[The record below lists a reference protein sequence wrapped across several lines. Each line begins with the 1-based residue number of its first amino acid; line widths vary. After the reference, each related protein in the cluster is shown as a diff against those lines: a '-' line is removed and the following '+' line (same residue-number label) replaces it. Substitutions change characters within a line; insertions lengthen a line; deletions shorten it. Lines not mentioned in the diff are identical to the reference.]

1 MQISKIITDEILDVN
16 LKFYRYLKNLNST
29 DGLSDIQR
37 SQLKLIVSRFDTDEY
52 EYLLNLLLAFSSEL
66 PDRKAMIFEQLL
78 PLINNKNDLE
88 ALNLACE
95 LLDIKPL
102 LLEEAK
108 LISKSKETCL
118 KEFHQL
124 SIGYDRLTIN
134 IPYTARVSGALIAMI
149 LFEKIENGD
158 SPFISEIAHD
168 YAEEIIKSSKN
179 LIERGVSLE
188 EMFLLMFTESVN
200 QSITS
205 LSGSNYED
213 RITEIL
219 VAQGINKEDIS
230 KIHDDVDKSTEF
242 DHIFSYKGK
251 SIGISAKRTLRE
263 RYKQFIKTSLM
274 SKLDIMIE
282 ITLGLDLTEEKAK
295 SIRNHGVYIFVA
307 EEVYNQRKYL
317 QDMDGVFSASDFNIN
332 EIVKLK

>member
-1 MQISKIITDEILDVN
+1 MQISKMITNEVLDVN

-29 DGLSDIQR
+29 DGLSDNQR
-37 SQLKLIVSRFDTDEY
+37 SQLKLIASRFNTDDY
-52 EYLLNLLLAFSSEL
+52 DSLLNLLLSFSSEL
-66 PDRKAMIFEQLL
+66 PDKKAMTFEQLL

-88 ALNLACE
+88 ALNLACA
-95 LLDIKPL
+95 LLDVKPL

-179 LIERGVSLE
+179 LLDRGVSLE

-230 KIHDDVDKSTEF
+230 KVHDDVDKSTEF
-242 DHIFSYKGK
+242 DHIFSYNGK

-317 QDMDGVFSASDFNIN
+317 QDMEGVFSASDFNIN
-332 EIVKLK
+332 EIIKLK